1 MRIYQS
7 MWDTE
12 LKFVKLVSLSKKNHM
27 NHTCKNGHFS
37 KKLLA
42 DLIYSVLTLIKL
54 AHLKKEFFYLI
65 SLKFVCI

>member
-1 MRIYQS
+1 
-7 MWDTE
+7 
-12 LKFVKLVSLSKKNHM
+12 M

-54 AHLKKEFFYLI
+54 AHLKRNFLSNIIEI
-65 SLKFVCI
+65 CMHIIDN